1 MTTKV
6 NQAIQRA
13 GGRARQPAHGAP
25 AAWASILGLL
35 LALLL
40 GSALL
45 TACATKPDGS
55 SANSTADLVTAS
67 DEPENR
73 KRARLRLELAVGYF
87 EQGQT
92 TVALDELKQAL
103 ATDPTL
109 PDAYNL
115 RGLVY
120 MRLNEIPLAEES
132 FKRALALSPRDA
144 NVMHNYGWMLCQQE
158 RYSQSQAVFAQ
169 AIATPLYA
177 GRAKSLMAQG
187 LCQVR
192 AGLLPE
198 GELSLQR
205 AYELEPGNPITG
217 YNLANLLFKR
227 GEFSRSQFYI
237 RRINN
242 SELANA
248 ESLWLGIKIERSL
261 DNRDAMQQLGA
272 QLKKRFAQARETLSY
287 ERSAFDE

>member
-1 MTTKV
+1 MTSLV
-6 NQAIQRA
+6 NWATALATHVQQRNLARAVAVMVLSLA
-13 GGRARQPAHGAP
+13 GVAL
-25 AAWASILGLL
+25 SGLT
-35 LALLL
+35 
-40 GSALL
+40 G
-45 TACATKPDGS
+45 CATNPDGS
-55 SANSTADLVTAS
+55 AGRSTADLVTDS
-67 DEPENR
+67 DEPEVR

-103 ATDPTL
+103 ATDPSF

-144 NVMHNYGWMLCQQE
+144 NVMHNYGWLLCQQE
-158 RYSQSQAVFAQ
+158 RFPQSQAVFAQ
-169 AIATPLYA
+169 AIASPLYA

-217 YNLANLLFKR
+217 YNLANLLYKR
-227 GEFSRSQFYI
+227 GEIGRSQFYI

-248 ESLWLGIKIERSL
+248 ESLWLGIKIERRL
-261 DNRDAMQQLGA
+261 ENRDAMQQLGA

>member
-1 MTTKV
+1 MTTRDTSGW
-6 NQAIQRA
+6 A
-13 GGRARQPAHGAP
+13 AR
-25 AAWASILGLL
+25 LL
-35 LALLL
+35 LCGAGLAVLL
-40 GSALL
+40 GASQLGG
-45 TACATKPDGS
+45 CATSADGS
-55 SANSTADLVTAS
+55 SAKPGADIVTDS
-67 DEPENR
+67 DEPETR

-103 ATDPTL
+103 AADPNFA
-109 PDAYNL
+109 DAYNL

-120 MRLNEIPLAEES
+120 MRLNEGQLAEES
-132 FKRALALSPRDA
+132 FKRALMLSPRDA
-144 NVMHNYGWMLCQQE
+144 NVMHNYGWLLCQQG
-158 RYSQSQAVFAQ
+158 RYPQSQQVLAQ
-169 AIATPLYA
+169 AIAVPLYA
-177 GRAKSLMAQG
+177 GRAKSWMAQG

-205 AYELEPGNPITG
+205 AYEIEPGNPITG
-217 YNLANLLFKR
+217 YNLADLLYKR
-227 GEFSRSQFYI
+227 GEFARSQFYI

-248 ESLWLGIKIERSL
+248 ETLWLGIKIERRME
-261 DNRDAMQQLGA
+261 NRDAMQQLGT
-272 QLKKRFAQARETLSY
+272 QLKKRFAQAKETLSY

>member
-1 MTTKV
+1 MTIRFT
-6 NQAIQRA
+6 NRWA
-13 GGRARQPAHGAP
+13 ARIFP
-25 AAWASILGLL
+25 WCASVAVL
-35 LALLL
+35 LAGAQLA
-40 GSALL
+40 G
-45 TACATKPDGS
+45 CATSPDGS
-55 SANSTADLVTAS
+55 SAKATADIVTDS
-67 DEPENR
+67 DEPETR

-103 ATDPTL
+103 TADPNFA
-109 PDAYNL
+109 DAHNL

-132 FKRALALSPRDA
+132 FRRALALSPRDA
-144 NVMHNYGWMLCQQE
+144 NVMHNYAWLLCQQA
-158 RYSQSQAVFAQ
+158 RYPQSQTVFAQ

-177 GRAKSLMAQG
+177 GRAKSWMAQG

-205 AYELEPGNPITG
+205 SYELEPGNPITG
-217 YNLANLLFKR
+217 YNLADLLYKR
-227 GEFSRSQFYI
+227 GEFARSQFYI

-248 ESLWLGIKIERSL
+248 ESLWLGIKIERRME
-261 DNRDAMQQLGA
+261 NRDAMQQLGV
-272 QLKKRFAQARETLSY
+272 QLKKRFAQAREALSY

>member
-1 MTTKV
+1 MNTRDCRTW
-6 NQAIQRA
+6 ATRA
-13 GGRARQPAHGAP
+13 
-25 AAWASILGLL
+25 LMGL
-35 LALLL
+35 
-40 GSALL
+40 SALAGL
-45 TACATKPDGS
+45 VFVTQLSGCATNPDGS
-55 SANSTADLVTAS
+55 SAGPRADIITDS
-67 DEPENR
+67 DEPDTR

-103 ATDPTL
+103 TADPNF
-109 PDAYNL
+109 PDAHNL

-120 MRLNEIPLAEES
+120 MRLNEPQLAEES

-144 NVMHNYGWMLCQQE
+144 NVMHNYGWLLCQQA
-158 RYSQSQAVFAQ
+158 RYPQSQQVFAQ
-169 AIATPLYA
+169 AIAAPLYA
-177 GRAKSLMAQG
+177 GRAKSHMAQG

-205 AYELEPGNPITG
+205 AYELEPGNPVTG
-217 YNLANLLFKR
+217 YNLAELLYKR
-227 GEFSRSQFYI
+227 GEFARAQFYI

-248 ESLWLGIKIERSL
+248 ESLWLGIKIERRME
-261 DNRDAMQQLGA
+261 NRDAMQQLGA
-272 QLKKRFAQARETLSY
+272 QLKKRFAQARETTSY

>member
-1 MTTKV
+1 MTSTV
-6 NQAIQRA
+6 NWAAALATQVSQRTLEK
-13 GGRARQPAHGAP
+13 
-25 AAWASILGLL
+25 AAALMV
-35 LALLL
+35 LAF
-40 GSALL
+40 
-45 TACATKPDGS
+45 ACAALSGLTGCATNPDGS
-55 SANSTADLVTAS
+55 SARSTADLVTDS
-67 DEPENR
+67 DEPDVR

-103 ATDPTL
+103 ATDPSF

-132 FKRALALSPRDA
+132 FKRALVLSPRDA
-144 NVMHNYGWMLCQQE
+144 NVLHNYGWLLCQQE
-158 RYSQSQAVFAQ
+158 RFPQSQAVFAQ
-169 AIATPLYA
+169 AIATPLYG
-177 GRAKSLMAQG
+177 GRGKSLMAQG

-248 ESLWLGIKIERSL
+248 ESLWLGIKIERRL
-261 DNRDAMQQLGA
+261 ENREAMQQLGG

>member
-1 MTTKV
+1 MTTRV
-6 NQAIQRA
+6 NQARDS
-13 GGRARQPAHGAP
+13 
-25 AAWASILGLL
+25 ASLL
-35 LALLL
+35 LSAVQRVATLMALLL
-40 GSALL
+40 VGAVI
-45 TACATKPDGS
+45 AGCATNPDGS
-55 SANSTADLVTAS
+55 STKSTADLVTDS

-103 ATDPTL
+103 ATDPTF

-132 FKRALALSPRDA
+132 FKRALVLAPRDA
-144 NVMHNYGWMLCQQE
+144 NVMHNYGWLLCQQE
-158 RYSQSQAVFAQ
+158 RFPQSQAVFAQ
-169 AIATPLYA
+169 AIATPLYG

-187 LCQVR
+187 LCLVR

-205 AYELEPGNPITG
+205 SYELEPGNPITG

-227 GEFSRSQFYI
+227 GEISRSQFYI

-248 ESLWLGIKIERSL
+248 ESLWLGIKIERRME
-261 DNRDAMQQLGA
+261 NRDAMQQLGA

>member
-1 MTTKV
+1 MTTRFTRWW
-6 NQAIQRA
+6 A
-13 GGRARQPAHGAP
+13 ARIFLCCASV
-25 AAWASILGLL
+25 AAL
-35 LALLL
+35 LAGAQLA
-40 GSALL
+40 G
-45 TACATKPDGS
+45 CATSPDGS
-55 SANSTADLVTAS
+55 PARATADIVTDS
-67 DEPENR
+67 DEPETR

-103 ATDPTL
+103 AADPNFA
-109 PDAYNL
+109 DAHNL

-144 NVMHNYGWMLCQQE
+144 NVMHNYGWLLCQQA
-158 RYSQSQAVFAQ
+158 RYPQSQAVFAQ

-177 GRAKSLMAQG
+177 GRAKSWMAQG

-217 YNLANLLFKR
+217 YNLADLLYKR
-227 GEFSRSQFYI
+227 GEFARSQFYI

-248 ESLWLGIKIERSL
+248 ESLWLGIKIERRM

-272 QLKKRFAQARETLSY
+272 QLKKRFAQAKEALSY